1 MTGGTRRW
9 GGAARAVRLAAA
21 GCALAVA
28 VPAGAALQDTDAP
41 KSDEAPI
48 DAKRAESAIDYR
60 ELTADHL
67 RRIDLGLE
75 WLVTQQREDGAFG
88 AAIGT
93 AAGTPEAHELAC
105 TGLAGLAFL
114 AGGHLPGRGRY
125 GRVLD
130 RAIRYVVEQ
139 ARQVRNGYLG
149 DPNGRM
155 YSHGF
160 ASLFLAEVVGVSDDP
175 DLRERVREALGR
187 AVQLVVATQD
197 PNGGWWYHPNRNS
210 GTNGA
215 DISVTVCQV
224 MALRAAMQAGVRID
238 AGTIRRAVDLVKQA
252 CEKNGS
258 FVYRIVGGRNH
269 SGTGVPFP
277 RSAAGVCMLYL
288 LGQYEAEEL
297 RRGLHYLDR
306 ELAAKNGTYE
316 GPEHFY
322 YYALYYATIA
332 LYQWG
337 GEAWERHFPRMRDD
351 LFSRQREDG
360 GWPPAF
366 RASQR
371 DVSSTAMA
379 LIALQVP
386 KRYLP
391 ILKR

>member
-1 MTGGTRRW
+1 MRTRRPTTRAT
-9 GGAARAVRLAAA
+9 GAAAV
-21 GCALAVA
+21 ALALLA
-28 VPAGAALQDTDAP
+28 WPATGAAVQETDAP
-41 KSDEAPI
+41 PRTGDPPI
-48 DAKRAESAIDYR
+48 DARRAASAIDHR
-60 ELTADHL
+60 ELTGDQL
-67 RRIDLGLE
+67 RRIDRGLE
-75 WLVTQQREDGAFG
+75 WLVTQQRADGAFG
-88 AAIGT
+88 APPDSNPGA
-93 AAGTPEAHELAC
+93 PEAHELAC

-125 GRVLD
+125 GAVLH
-130 RAIRYVVEQ
+130 RAIEYVVGQ

-160 ASLFLAEVVGVSDDP
+160 ASLFLAEVVGVSDDA

-210 GTNGA
+210 GQNGA

-238 AGTIRRAVDLVKQA
+238 QGTVRRAVDLVKQA

-258 FVYRIVGGRNH
+258 FVYRVIGGRN
-269 SGTGVPFP
+269 SPGTGAPFP

-288 LGQYEAEEL
+288 LGQYDADEL

-306 ELAAKNGTYE
+306 ELSGSSIIDTL
-316 GPEHFY
+316 PEHFY

-337 GEAWERHFPRMRDD
+337 GEAWERHFPTMRDD

-360 GWPPAF
+360 SWPPAF

>member
-1 MTGGTRRW
+1 MRTQRRPTGAIWATV
-9 GGAARAVRLAAA
+9 ALVALAA
-21 GCALAVA
+21 GH
-28 VPAGAALQDTDAP
+28 PAGAALQDTDADAP
-41 KSDEAPI
+41 KTEDPAI
-48 DAKRAESAIDYR
+48 GARRAASAIDHR
-60 ELTADHL
+60 ELSPDHL

-75 WLVTQQREDGAFG
+75 WLVTQQRKDGAFG
-88 AAIGT
+88 AAMDSEPG
-93 AAGTPEAHELAC
+93 APEAHELAC

-125 GRVLD
+125 GPVLD
-130 RAIRYVVEQ
+130 RAIRYLVDQ

-160 ASLFLAEVVGVSDDP
+160 ASLFLAEVVGVSDDAN
-175 DLRERVREALGR
+175 LREQVREALGR

-197 PNGGWWYHPNRNS
+197 QNGGWWYHPNRNS
-210 GTNGA
+210 GQNGA

-224 MALRAAMQAGVRID
+224 MALRAAMQAGIRID
-238 AGTIRRAVDLVKQA
+238 QGTIRRAVDLVKQA

-258 FVYRIVGGRNH
+258 FVYRVIGGRN
-269 SGTGVPFP
+269 SPGTGVAFP

-288 LGQYEAEEL
+288 LGQYDADEL
-297 RRGLHYLDR
+297 RRGLHFLDR
-306 ELAAKNGTYE
+306 ELSGNSGAYGVA
-316 GPEHFY
+316 EHFY

-351 LFSRQREDG
+351 LFGRQREDG
-360 GWPPAF
+360 SWPPAF
-366 RASQR
+366 RASER
-371 DVSSTAMA
+371 DASSTAMA

>member
-1 MTGGTRRW
+1 MASRRPPTGAIW
-9 GGAARAVRLAAA
+9 AAA
-21 GCALAVA
+21 GLALLAW
-28 VPAGAALQDTDAP
+28 PTAGAAVQDSDAP
-41 KSDEAPI
+41 RSGETPI
-48 DAKRAESAIDYR
+48 DARRAVSAIDHR
-60 ELTADHL
+60 ELTGEHL
-67 RRIDLGLE
+67 RRIDRGLE
-75 WLVTQQREDGAFG
+75 WLVTQQRPDGAFG
-88 AAIGT
+88 APVDSTPGA
-93 AAGTPEAHELAC
+93 PEAHELAC

-125 GRVLD
+125 GPVLH
-130 RAIRYVVEQ
+130 RAIEYLVGQ

-160 ASLFLAEVVGVSDDP
+160 ASLFLAEVVGVSDDA

-197 PNGGWWYHPNRNS
+197 QNGGWWYHPNRNS
-210 GTNGA
+210 GGNGA

-224 MALRAAMQAGVRID
+224 MALRAAMQAGIRID
-238 AGTIRRAVDLVKQA
+238 QGTVKRAVDLVKQA

-258 FVYRIVGGRNH
+258 FVYRVVGGRNH
-269 SGTGVPFP
+269 PGTGMPFP

-288 LGQYEAEEL
+288 LGQYDADEL

-306 ELAAKNGTYE
+306 ELSGSSGTYE

-337 GEAWERHFPRMRDD
+337 GEAWERHFPSMRDD

-360 GWPPAF
+360 SWPPAF